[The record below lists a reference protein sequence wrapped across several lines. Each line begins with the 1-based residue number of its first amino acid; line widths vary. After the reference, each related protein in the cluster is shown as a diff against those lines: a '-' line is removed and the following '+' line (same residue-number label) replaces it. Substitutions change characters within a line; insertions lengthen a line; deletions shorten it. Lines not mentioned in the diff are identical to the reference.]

1 MNYLKNISIFLL
13 FSIGMADLASPTPF
27 KVTQPN
33 GIEIQIYNRGNH
45 LQGWHEYH
53 EWTIVKNPQNWW
65 VYASGNDGFSLLHSD
80 LKVGI
85 DPEPNRLSSD
95 RKSVV

>member
-1 MNYLKNISIFLL
+1 MTINYLIYIFLL

-33 GIEIQIYNRGNH
+33 GIEIQIYNQGNH

-53 EWTIVKNPQNWW
+53 E
-65 VYASGNDGFSLLHSD
+65 
-80 LKVGI
+80 
-85 DPEPNRLSSD
+85 
-95 RKSVV
+95 